1 MDFKPT
7 EEQELMVQAIEE
19 AMTRENLETYFQDCD
34 REHKHPKKWWD
45 LLDELGLFS
54 MFLPEEAGGDG
65 EGAITMFLVMEAL
78 GRCGG
83 PIYLF
88 WDHVKAD
95 ALLENGTKEQIDKFM
110 PMFFEGKP
118 AFAQGFSEPNAGT
131 DLSPATISTT
141 YTRRNGK
148 VYNPMGRVWSE
159 EELCR
164 MGDICLKHNVLVVSD
179 EIHFDI
185 IMPGHK
191 HVSYPTLGEKYAN
204 NCVMC
209 CAASKTFSLAGLC
222 VANAII
228 PNPELRDKLN
238 NEVNISGCYT
248 YSIFGLRAL
257 EAGYMKCAEWV
268 DQLNEH
274 IWGNYLY
281 FKEFMAKHFPE
292 VWVADLEGTYLCWF
306 DCRCFG
312 MDGETLA
319 KFLQEKAQL
328 FLDDGYIFG
337 TAGDGFER
345 INLACTRKVLEE
357 ALLRFKAAMDQR

>member
-131 DLSPATISTT
+131 DLSPATISHHMNSLVTAGFISMDKQG
-141 YTRRNGK
+141 TR
-148 VYNPMGRVWSE
+148 
-159 EELCR
+159 
-164 MGDICLKHNVLVVSD
+164 
-179 EIHFDI
+179 
-185 IMPGHK
+185 
-191 HVSYPTLGEKYAN
+191 VSYSVNQKYVDAFLQNLGNTLG
-204 NCVMC
+204 
-209 CAASKTFSLAGLC
+209 
-222 VANAII
+222 
-228 PNPELRDKLN
+228 
-238 NEVNISGCYT
+238 
-248 YSIFGLRAL
+248 
-257 EAGYMKCAEWV
+257 
-268 DQLNEH
+268 
-274 IWGNYLY
+274 
-281 FKEFMAKHFPE
+281 
-292 VWVADLEGTYLCWF
+292 
-306 DCRCFG
+306 
-312 MDGETLA
+312 
-319 KFLQEKAQL
+319 
-328 FLDDGYIFG
+328 
-337 TAGDGFER
+337 
-345 INLACTRKVLEE
+345 
-357 ALLRFKAAMDQR
+357 

>member
-34 REHKHPKKWWD
+34 KEHKHPKKWWD
-45 LLDELGLFS
+45 ILDELGLFS

-65 EGAITMFLVMEAL
+65 EGAVTMFLVMEAL

-148 VYNPMGRVWSE
+148 VYIN
-159 EELCR
+159 
-164 MGDICLKHNVLVVSD
+164 
-179 EIHFDI
+179 
-185 IMPGHK
+185 GHK
-191 HVSYPTLGEKYAN
+191 HPRRGGPPFTTL
-204 NCVMC
+204 
-209 CAASKTFSLAGLC
+209 
-222 VANAII
+222 
-228 PNPELRDKLN
+228 
-238 NEVNISGCYT
+238 
-248 YSIFGLRAL
+248 
-257 EAGYMKCAEWV
+257 
-268 DQLNEH
+268 
-274 IWGNYLY
+274 
-281 FKEFMAKHFPE
+281 
-292 VWVADLEGTYLCWF
+292 
-306 DCRCFG
+306 
-312 MDGETLA
+312 
-319 KFLQEKAQL
+319 
-328 FLDDGYIFG
+328 
-337 TAGDGFER
+337 
-345 INLACTRKVLEE
+345 
-357 ALLRFKAAMDQR
+357 

>member
-118 AFAQGFSEPNAGT
+118 AFA
-131 DLSPATISTT
+131 
-141 YTRRNGK
+141 
-148 VYNPMGRVWSE
+148 
-159 EELCR
+159 
-164 MGDICLKHNVLVVSD
+164 
-179 EIHFDI
+179 
-185 IMPGHK
+185 
-191 HVSYPTLGEKYAN
+191 
-204 NCVMC
+204 
-209 CAASKTFSLAGLC
+209 
-222 VANAII
+222 
-228 PNPELRDKLN
+228 
-238 NEVNISGCYT
+238 
-248 YSIFGLRAL
+248 
-257 EAGYMKCAEWV
+257 
-268 DQLNEH
+268 
-274 IWGNYLY
+274 
-281 FKEFMAKHFPE
+281 
-292 VWVADLEGTYLCWF
+292 
-306 DCRCFG
+306 
-312 MDGETLA
+312 
-319 KFLQEKAQL
+319 
-328 FLDDGYIFG
+328 
-337 TAGDGFER
+337 
-345 INLACTRKVLEE
+345 
-357 ALLRFKAAMDQR
+357 